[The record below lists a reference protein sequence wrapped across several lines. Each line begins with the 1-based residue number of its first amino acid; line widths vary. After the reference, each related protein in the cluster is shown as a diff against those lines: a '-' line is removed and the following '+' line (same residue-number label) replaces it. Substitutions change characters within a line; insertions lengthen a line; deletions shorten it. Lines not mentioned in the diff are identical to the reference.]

1 MEAETQTKRASTVLV
16 VMMLLLASMFLMVA
30 YSPMATAAVTA
41 GTTSNVV
48 PTGSRYIRDDS
59 SAVPVIGFGATSTV
73 NTDRLSRVEITFDT
87 WFNGLNTNEFK
98 SISTN
103 AERSGIALVRDD
115 GDVDDEF
122 DVNDT
127 AVDVSSANWVFAGIY
142 DTARLDLNAA
152 IDERVPG
159 PASPISGSYHWF
171 IVIRTDIDI
180 DDSDS
185 VEGWIYANDIQYS
198 DGSSQPGSTTS
209 FFTLDVRESRYY
221 DRGDGWMRASEAD
234 ELLAFNIVD
243 GGSYEKFD
251 RVTVRFVS
259 ISGFTQSDLMSIT
272 TSASTSGV
280 ALYRNDGDNWWD
292 AGDTA
297 IDCTSVDT
305 SNWPTVYLF
314 PDDEEVPDTPMSYG
328 YWIVIRTSATA
339 GNLNRF
345 FVYGD
350 TSSLRINGTLD
361 NNWDRLMYTPEGG
374 NGDFEDTRIDAFT
387 PTVTSISWSEGSQY
401 LHYTGGTLYFGSTM
415 TWTQTANLRPNVWE
429 SGAGVYYTHF
439 SYEAGLS
446 SGGYYDY
453 SSPYQYTYSFSSWDD
468 DTSGPITLTMVDNA
482 GNTGTYDVNYEED
495 NTAPAV
501 TIVTP
506 IDTDTLSGIVTV
518 RATAT
523 DAQAGVRYS
532 SAYLYVNGM
541 WTGQMPWDG
550 THFTYN
556 WDSTTFTDGEYRF
569 VVQIYDEVNNLGSD
583 RVNVFIDNTGPAS
596 VIIWPGFNQYV
607 NADANLTVFAI
618 TSDFS
623 TVTSAEA
630 QIDGGGWT
638 AMTYDPINGTWSLN
652 LGFPGAGTHTVE
664 VRSTDGLGNM
674 GPTTSVTV
682 FGDGDDPTVAFVSL
696 ASGDERSGTITIQ
709 VNATDAQRMDRVVVY
724 LVMGTTTYTLPATFN
739 PVTGY
744 YEVVVDTTGLADGD
758 WSIAAVAWDQAGRY
772 NITTPFAFTVDN
784 TEPTLSIDNPTEGTY
799 VFGTYTI
806 MATATDSGS
815 GFDSGGCALTI
826 DGGVW
831 VAMTN
836 AGGGSFTYDLDTTTL
851 ADGIHTLTVAS
862 IDDAGN
868 IAVRV
873 VRFVVDN
880 TQPVVSVVSPSTGD
894 YVEGTYTFAVSA
906 IDNLGIGAVTAQLTG
921 PTTAMNV
928 TFGFNAAS
936 GYWEWT
942 ADTSAWEEG
951 DWTIQPFAFEYSG
964 RLYTGAATVSFYMDN
979 NAPWMVITA
988 PADGEV
994 ILSNS
999 FDISVSATD
1008 GPFTIPILIY
1018 RVDTGIWVALT
1029 AGAGNVWTTTWD
1041 TTSVVDGEHVLTFA
1055 AMDNADHVT
1064 IETVTVTVDNTDP
1077 TCMVAIPSDGEYL
1090 EGVVTFGIQAADG
1103 LGVDSVDITFT
1114 GIAGLGT
1121 VGATFNPGSGYWEFA
1136 LDTTT
1141 VTDADGSLIAT
1152 ATDSSGRTTVAT
1164 SVAFRIDNNAP
1175 SLVIDAPMDG
1185 EVILNDTY
1193 DVVVQADDISFGL
1206 VPGDVEW
1213 RVDANPWSN
1222 MLADTDGWTA
1232 SWFTSD
1238 FADGAHALQFRVTDA
1253 VGHVVEA
1260 SIDVIVDNTDPMVS
1274 LNTPSINEFVNGVY
1288 TFSARAMDSLGVR
1301 SVAMDFGWSGPAP
1314 FTSAD
1319 ATFNPSTGYW
1329 ELTVD
1334 TNTLPDGPAS
1344 IMLTAT
1350 DSSGRQTITM
1360 AYDFAVDNNAPM
1372 LLLLSP
1378 SPGEIVLDDML
1389 TVLLN
1394 ASDEGFTLGMGDV
1407 EHNLDGTGWIAM
1419 ENLSGEATLWGL
1431 DIDTT
1436 SLTDGEHSLTFRVT
1450 DAAGHVT
1457 AGAVTFTVDLTD
1469 PTASI
1474 VSPVTGEFAMD
1485 VYVFRVAAVDS
1496 LGIEEVKL
1504 TFTGIPSLEEAMA
1517 TYNPASGMWE
1527 FLIDT
1532 TTLDDAEAKVS
1543 AVATDVSGRMSGLV
1557 GPIDFTIDNN
1567 APIVAFISPTEGDIL
1582 TEGQHTVTVSAIDSF
1597 FDVEYGM
1604 VTISVDGGS
1613 WMVMD
1618 ETDGDFTYD
1627 WNTSLLSDGEH
1638 NIRVMAED
1646 KAGHVAVASINVIV
1660 DNHVPAL
1667 AIVSPTDGQFVTGS
1681 ITFQVASSDA
1691 RGVNTVVLS
1700 WVEDASVFATVNTA
1714 TNYYEYGL
1722 DTTTLVDGTYTLTA
1736 ISTDGSGLITEAT
1749 VEFHV
1754 DNTEPQLEFDGP
1766 LSGSIL
1772 DGEVTVTATATDTFI
1787 DTLQF
1792 SVDGVGWVDMEDGTG
1807 TFDSTRFA
1815 DGDHTITVRAID
1827 GSGKAV
1833 SAESLVTIDNNAPV
1847 ISVADYPTMGE
1858 HLAGDRLF
1866 STFSNDEVG
1875 VVAVTVTIGDD
1886 VMPVYINPATGFYE
1900 WTLKS
1905 TDHPDG
1911 ELEMTFT
1918 SIDAAG
1924 HTSTVEWDVYVDN
1937 TAPAILDQSP
1947 RDGAEV
1953 REIVHFEVTT
1963 SDDTGIESVLLRIGH
1978 GPWIAM
1984 TLQDDGNYL
1993 YKWETTTEDDQE
2005 GLEYIIRVTDDL
2017 GNTEDTTYSIDVN
2030 NPMSMAWVVLAVIL
2044 AVLVLLG
2051 VFFMKKKDQEEEA
2064 DEGESMDE
2072 LEEITADYDA
2082 MAGLEDEMEMPA
2094 SENGIPSTDVLAD
2107 EVAVELE
2114 EKEL

>member
-1 MEAETQTKRASTVLV
+1 
-16 VMMLLLASMFLMVA
+16 MMMLLASMFLMVA
-30 YSPMATAAVTA
+30 YSPMATAAVTDGA
-41 GTTSNVV
+41 TDNVV
-48 PTGSRYIRDDS
+48 PSGSRYIRDDS

-87 WFNGLNTNEFK
+87 FWNGLSTGEFK
-98 SISTN
+98 GLSN
-103 AERSGIALVRDD
+103 DAERSGVAVIRDD
-115 GDVDDEF
+115 GSVDDVF
-122 DVNDT
+122 DEDDT
-127 AVDVSSANWVFAGIY
+127 PVDSSSINWIAAGLY
-142 DTARLDLNAA
+142 DTARLDFNAA

-171 IVIRTDIDI
+171 IVIRTDWDI
-180 DDSDS
+180 DDSDT
-185 VEGWIYANDIQYS
+185 VEGWIYANDIQFS
-198 DGSSQPGSTTS
+198 DGQTQPSSTRS
-209 FFTLDVRESRYY
+209 FYTLDVRESRFY

-234 ELLAFNIVD
+234 ELLGFNIVD

-251 RVTVRFVS
+251 RVAVRFVS
-259 ISGFTQSDLMSIT
+259 ISGFTQSDLATIT

-280 ALYRNDGDNWWD
+280 ALYRNDGDTSWD
-292 AGDTA
+292 AGDTP

-305 SNWPTVYLF
+305 SNWPTVYLY
-314 PDDEEVPDTPMSYG
+314 PDDEDIRDTPTSYG

-339 GNLNRF
+339 AHNNRF

-361 NNWDRLMYTPEGG
+361 NSWDRLLYTPESG
-374 NGDFEDTRIDAFT
+374 NNDYEDTRIDDYT
-387 PTVTSISWSEGSQY
+387 PWVSSYSWSESSPY
-401 LHYTGGTLYFGSTM
+401 LHHTGGILWFGSTM
-415 TWTQTANLRPNVWE
+415 TWNQQATLRPNVVE

-446 SGGYYDY
+446 SGSYYDY
-453 SSPYQYTYSFSSWDD
+453 SSPYQYTYNFEAFDD
-468 DTSGPITLTMVDNA
+468 DTSAPITLTMVDNA
-482 GNTGTYDVNYEED
+482 GNSGTYNVNYAED
-495 NTAPAV
+495 NTAPTV

-506 IDTDTLSGIVTV
+506 SDTDTVSGIVTV
-518 RATAT
+518 RATAS

-569 VVQIYDEVNNLGSD
+569 VVQIYDEVNNLGSN
-583 RVNVFIDNTGPAS
+583 RVNVFTDNTGPQSA
-596 VIIWPGFNQYV
+596 IIWPGMNQYV
-607 NADANLTVFAI
+607 NADANLTVFAVI
-618 TSDFS
+618 SDFS

-638 AMTYDPINGTWSLN
+638 AMIFDSINGTWSLN
-652 LGFPGAGTHTVE
+652 LGLPGAGTHTLE
-664 VRSTDGLGNM
+664 VRATDSLGNM
-674 GPTTSVTV
+674 GPTTSITV
-682 FGDGDDPTVAFVSL
+682 YGDGDDPVVSIVSL
-696 ASGDERSGTITIQ
+696 ASGDEKSGTITIQ
-709 VNATDAQRMDRVVVY
+709 VDATDAQRMNRVDVY
-724 LVMGTTTYTLPATFN
+724 LAMGTTTYTLPATYN

-744 YEVVVDTTGLADGD
+744 YEVNVDTTALADGD

-784 TEPTLSIDNPTEGTY
+784 TEPTLSIDDPTEGTY
-799 VFGTYTI
+799 VYGTYTI
-806 MATATDSGS
+806 MVTATDSGS
-815 GFDSGGCALTI
+815 GFDSGGCALSI

-831 VAMTN
+831 VAMTDEG
-836 AGGGSFTYDLDTTTL
+836 AGSFTYDLDTTTL
-851 ADGIHTLTVAS
+851 ADGVHTLTVAS

-868 IAVRV
+868 IAVRT

-880 TQPVVSVVSPSTGD
+880 TQPVVSVVSPSAGD
-894 YVEGTYTFAVSA
+894 YVDGSYTFAVSA
-906 IDNLGIGAVTAQLTG
+906 IDNLGIGAVVVQLTG
-921 PTTAMNV
+921 PTTSMNV

-936 GYWEWT
+936 GYWEYT
-942 ADTSAWEEG
+942 IDTSAWEEG
-951 DWTIQPFAFEYSG
+951 AWTMQPFAYELSG
-964 RLYTGAATVSFYMDN
+964 RLYTGASTVAFFVDN

-988 PADGEV
+988 PTDGQV

-999 FDISVSATD
+999 FDISVTATD
-1008 GPFTIPILIY
+1008 GPFTIPVMIY
-1018 RVDTGIWVALT
+1018 RVGAGNWVALV

-1041 TTSVVDGEHVLTFA
+1041 TTAVVDGEHVLTFA
-1055 AMDNADHVT
+1055 AMDNAGHVT

-1090 EGVVTFGIQAADG
+1090 EGMVTFGIQAVDS

-1121 VGATFNPGSGYWEFA
+1121 VGATFNPGSGYWEFT

-1141 VTDADGSLIAT
+1141 VTDTDGSLIAT
-1152 ATDSSGRTTVAT
+1152 ATDSSGRSTVAA
-1164 SVAFRIDNNAP
+1164 SVSFRIDNNVP
-1175 SLVIDAPMDG
+1175 SLVIDTPMDG
-1185 EVILNDTY
+1185 QIILNDTY
-1193 DVVVQADDISFGL
+1193 DILVQADDVSFGL
-1206 VPGDVEW
+1206 SPGDVEW
-1213 RVDANPWSN
+1213 RVDANTWAD

-1238 FADGAHALQFRVTDA
+1238 FADGAHTLHFRVTDA
-1253 VGHVVEA
+1253 VGHVTEA
-1260 SIDVIVDNTDPMVS
+1260 TIDVIVDNTDPMIS
-1274 LNTPSINEFVNGVY
+1274 LNTPSINEYVGGVY
-1288 TFSARAMDSLGVR
+1288 TFSARAMDSLGVM

-1334 TNTLPDGPAS
+1334 TDTLPDGPAS
-1344 IMLTAT
+1344 IILTAT
-1350 DSSGRQTITM
+1350 DSSGRQTVTM
-1360 AYDFAVDNNAPM
+1360 AYEFAVDNNAPM
-1372 LLLLSP
+1372 LLLMTP
-1378 SPGEIVLDDML
+1378 SPGEIVLDNML
-1389 TVLLN
+1389 SVLLN

-1407 EHNLDGTGWIAM
+1407 EYNLDGTGWIAM

-1431 DIDTT
+1431 DIETA
-1436 SLTDGEHSLTFRVT
+1436 SLMDGEHTLAFRVT

-1457 AGAVTFTVDLTD
+1457 TGDVTFTVDLTD

-1474 VSPVTGEFAMD
+1474 VSPVTGEFAMG

-1504 TFTGIPSLEEAMA
+1504 TFSGITTLDEAMA

-1532 TTLDDAEAKVS
+1532 TTLDDAEAMVS
-1543 AVATDVSGRMSGLV
+1543 AMATDMSGRMSEMV
-1557 GPIDFTIDNN
+1557 GPVDFTIDNN
-1567 APIVAFISPTEGDIL
+1567 APIVAFDSPTEGEIL
-1582 TEGQHTVTVSAIDSF
+1582 TEGQHTVSVSAIDSF

-1604 VTISVDGGS
+1604 VKISFNGGS

-1618 ETDGDFTYD
+1618 ELDGDFTYE
-1627 WNTSLLSDGEH
+1627 WNTTLLSDGEH
-1638 NIRVMAED
+1638 NLMVMAED
-1646 KAGHVAVASINVIV
+1646 KAGHVAIASINVIV
-1660 DNHVPAL
+1660 DNHAPAL

-1691 RGVNTVVLS
+1691 RGVNSVLLS
-1700 WVEDASVFATVNTA
+1700 WIEDSSVFATVNTA

-1754 DNTEPQLEFDGP
+1754 DNTEPELEFEGP

-1772 DGEVTVTATATDTFI
+1772 LGEVTVTATATDTFI

-1792 SVDGVGWVDMEDGTG
+1792 SVDGVGWVDMEDGSG
-1807 TFDSTRFA
+1807 TFDSNAFA

-1833 SAESLVTIDNNAPV
+1833 SAESLVTIDNNAPA
-1847 ISVADYPTMGE
+1847 ISVADYPAMGE

-1866 STFSNDEVG
+1866 ATFSDDTVG
-1875 VVAVTVTIGDD
+1875 VVAVTVTIGEDE
-1886 VMPVYINPATGFYE
+1886 MPVYINPATGFYE
-1900 WTLKS
+1900 WTFKS
-1905 TDHPDG
+1905 TDYPDG
-1911 ELEMTFT
+1911 VVEMTFT
-1918 SIDAAG
+1918 SFDAAG
-1924 HTSTVEWDVYVDN
+1924 HDSPLVWEVYVDN
-1937 TAPAILDQSP
+1937 TAPTIIEQSP
-1947 RDGAEV
+1947 KDGAEV
-1953 REIVHFEVTT
+1953 LEIVHFEVTAL
-1963 SDDTGIESVLLRIGH
+1963 DDTGIESVLLRIGH

-1984 TLQDDGNYL
+1984 TLQDDGTYL
-1993 YKWETTTEDDQE
+1993 YKWETTSEDDQE
-2005 GLEYIIRVTDDL
+2005 DLDYTVRITDDL
-2017 GNTEDTTYSIDVN
+2017 GNTEDTTYSIDVA
-2030 NPMSMAWVVLAVIL
+2030 NPMSMAWIVLAIIL
-2044 AVLVLLG
+2044 IVLGFL
-2051 VFFMKKKDQEEEA
+2051 VFMFWKKEKDEAAKEE
-2064 DEGESMDE
+2064 DDGE
-2072 LEEITADYDA
+2072 LEEISSDYDE
-2082 MAGLEDEMEMPA
+2082 LLNIEP
-2094 SENGIPSTDVLAD
+2094 IPSSEDLAT
-2107 EVAVELE
+2107 EVEVELE
-2114 EKEL
+2114 EKELE